1 MSQFNSSQF
10 NTVRFNEAL
19 GAAVATPAV
28 PLAIDSRS
36 IAPAID
42 DTRTIAVARLNVRI
56 TALVAGDTWKFI
68 RTYTG
73 LTTGVT
79 ISKVYLT
86 VKNDPTDAD
95 GSALFQKSITTT
107 LTTSGQITDAT
118 TTDGSIA
125 FNVIVLDTESDNL
138 TAGEDYYYDLQGIGS
153 DGAIYTFETGIITP
167 AQGVTAATS

>member
-1 MSQFNSSQF
+1 MSLFNSPQF
-10 NTVRFNEAL
+10 NTAL
-19 GAAVATPAV
+19 WNKAGAAVAVSV

-36 IAPAID
+36 LAPAID

-95 GSALFQKSITTT
+95 GSALFQKSITTAS
-107 LTTSGQITDAT
+107 TTSGQITDET